1 MALRGRQQLFISCQY
16 QCQYFWYLCKYF
28 WTSVSTVS
36 TSVSTVSTSVST
48 TSISASTATDSDILY
63 AYGWLSE
70 ARDSSL
76 TTGVSPESAMLVL

>member
-1 MALRGRQQLFISCQY
+1 MLVAVSVLLDQ
-16 QCQYFWYLCKYF
+16 CKYF

-36 TSVSTVSTSVST
+36 TSVSTA
-48 TSISASTATDSDILY
+48 SISASTATDSDILY